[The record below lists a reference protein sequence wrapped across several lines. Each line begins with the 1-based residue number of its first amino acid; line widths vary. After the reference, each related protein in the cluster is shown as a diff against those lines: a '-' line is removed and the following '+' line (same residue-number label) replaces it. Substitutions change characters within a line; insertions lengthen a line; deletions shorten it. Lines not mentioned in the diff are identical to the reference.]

1 MKIRDENDGILVK
14 VKFALYLKELIGKS
28 VIELKL
34 SKNTSVGELIN
45 ILKDKWPLIKK
56 MDLDGEGPI
65 ILLLNNK
72 PTSRIEKLKDGDEIE
87 IIPPAIGG

>member
-1 MKIRDENDGILVK
+1 MQKESDGILVK
-14 VKFALYLKELIGKS
+14 VKFASYLKELIGKS
-28 VIELKL
+28 VIELEL
-34 SKNTSVGELIN
+34 SENTSVEELIN
-45 ILKDKWPLIKK
+45 ILKERWPLIKK
-56 MDLDGEGPI
+56 MDLEGEGPI

>member
-1 MKIRDENDGILVK
+1 MEIQNENDGILVK
-14 VKFALYLKELIGKS
+14 VKFASYLKELIGKS

-34 SKNTSVGELIN
+34 SENTSVGELID
-45 ILKDKWPLIKK
+45 ILKEKWPFIKK
-56 MDLDGEGPI
+56 IDIEGEGPI

-72 PTSRIEKLKDGDEIE
+72 PTSRIEKLKYGDEIE